1 MWAHL
6 IILLPPLGLLGTA
19 QDLLLNQAGV
29 LKVLLLPAE
38 KIPDSVTIFHPLKK
52 RNVHPAGLHLQ
63 LLRGLPLE
71 GALLRPLFLLLVLQ
85 PLGYADVILH
95 ELVLLDV
102 SGVVLLNCRLKE
114 GEVRRKH
121 ENRHEILI
129 FGLQTAESNISFY
142 YR

>member
-1 MWAHL
+1 MCTHL

-38 KIPDSVTIFHPLKK
+38 KSRNSVTVFQPLKNK
-52 RNVHPAGLHLQ
+52 NVHPAGLHLQ
-63 LLRGLPLE
+63 LFRGLPLE

-85 PLGYADVILH
+85 LFGYADVILH

-102 SGVVLLNCRLKE
+102 SGVVLLNYRLKE
-114 GEVRRKH
+114 GEIRRKH
-121 ENRHEILI
+121 EIRHEIFR
-129 FGLQTAESNISFY
+129 FGF
-142 YR
+142 